1 MSRHSSNGYNGAF
14 GYLQLKDSMGIFSS
28 TDNDTMHGFIDA
40 DSTNGLRLRGSK
52 SGTFGTYG
60 LTLDYGGGYAFEG
73 SMGGVVD
80 NVVHIDGFPATFE
93 VGNSTWYN
101 SGSKPSV
108 TFYSSVNVKDDVV
121 AYHSSDERFKDNIV
135 EIDSSLDKVEAL
147 RGVYFDWN
155 DKQDIYEGHDIGVIA
170 QEVEAVLPEIVETR
184 EDGYK
189 AVKYE
194 KLTAVLI
201 QAVKELSARVK
212 ELENK

>member
-1 MSRHSSNGYNGAF
+1 MARNARAYGANFGNLMISDGY
-14 GYLQLKDSMGIFSS
+14 GIYDS
-28 TDNDTMHGFIDA
+28 TDDETMRGIVRATAGDGLFLRGTTGASFNTYGLKLKGNTTVLEGNFGSGVIGSIWETTGFMPAFQIG
-40 DSTNGLRLRGSK
+40 DSTNYALGNKVSTTIY
-52 SGTFGTYG
+52 S
-60 LTLDYGGGYAFEG
+60 TL
-73 SMGGVVD
+73 
-80 NVVHIDGFPATFE
+80 
-93 VGNSTWYN
+93 
-101 SGSKPSV
+101 
-108 TFYSSVNVKDDVV
+108 NVKDDVV

-135 EIDSSLDKVEAL
+135 EIDNSLDKVEAL

-184 EDGYK
+184 VDGYK